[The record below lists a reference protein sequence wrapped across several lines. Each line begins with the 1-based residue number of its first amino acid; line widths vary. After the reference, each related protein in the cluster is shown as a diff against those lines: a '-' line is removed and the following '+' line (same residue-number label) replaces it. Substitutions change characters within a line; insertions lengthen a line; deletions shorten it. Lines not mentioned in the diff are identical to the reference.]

1 MFQLF
6 SGCNGAAL
14 LMSVTLTANCPNP
27 ARDSYGSPASREPSS
42 ANRGQG
48 LPLIDS
54 SV

>member
-6 SGCNGAAL
+6 SGRNGAAL
-14 LMSVTLTANCPNP
+14 LMSVTLDSQLSKP
-27 ARDSYGSPASREPSS
+27 ARDSSGSPASREPSS
-42 ANRGQG
+42 ANQGQG